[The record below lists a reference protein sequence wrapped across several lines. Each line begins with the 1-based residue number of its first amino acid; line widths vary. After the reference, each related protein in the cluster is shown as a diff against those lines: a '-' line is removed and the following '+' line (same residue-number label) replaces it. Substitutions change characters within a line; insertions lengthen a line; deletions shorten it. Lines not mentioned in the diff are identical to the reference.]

1 MLRHLSKRITLMI
14 LVAALLIAPAAIAGD
29 SRGGGNQGNGNQYF
43 DPDTV
48 TTVTGELTR
57 LYADWEPLGHGN
69 HTGDGT
75 HFELRTG
82 DGTTYDLILGPA
94 YYLEDSGISLSVGD
108 TVTVTG
114 SVVDSYY
121 AEFSDNQYLIATR
134 ITADGVTLDLRDEDG
149 YPLWSGG
156 NGGGQGRGGLGPN
169 GERYFDPDTVT
180 TLSGTLIESLNFWSC
195 YGYGNYTGSGMHYL
209 FRSDAGDVYYAMLG
223 PWWFLED
230 NGVELEVG
238 LRVTITGSV
247 VAPYYEG
254 YDDHSYLIAS
264 EITVGGVTVQLR
276 DEDGYPLW
284 SGTGRHYY
292 SPSYDAGTSGAL
304 AGTVLRVRT
313 RTHGADLDAGLELLV
328 RSGGRRYT
336 VFLGPQYYC
345 ENLDMSLARG
355 DQIMI
360 RGSIQKRQVV
370 ANYVVCDGERYRF
383 RDRRGN
389 SLWVGGAQ

>member
-1 MLRHLSKRITLMI
+1 MLRHLSKRVTLLI
-14 LVAALLIAPAAIAGD
+14 LVTVLLIAPTAIAGNN
-29 SRGGGNQGNGNQYF
+29 RGGGNQGNGNRYF

-48 TTVTGELTR
+48 TTVSGELTR
-57 LYADWEPLGHGN
+57 LYADWEPRGHGN
-69 HTGDGT
+69 HTGEGT

-94 YYLEDSGISLSVGD
+94 LYLGDNGISLSVGE

-121 AEFSDNQYLIATR
+121 AAFSENQYLIATR
-134 ITADGVTLDLRDEDG
+134 IVADGVTLDLRDDDG
-149 YPLWSGG
+149 YPLWRGGSGG
-156 NGGGQGRGGLGPN
+156 GLGGFGPN
-169 GERYFDPDTVT
+169 GEHYFDPATVA

-195 YGYGNYTGSGMHYL
+195 YGYGNYTGSGMHFL
-209 FRSDAGDVYYAMLG
+209 FQSNSGAVFYAMLG
-223 PWWFLED
+223 PWWYLED
-230 NGVELEVG
+230 NGIELEVG

-247 VAPYYEG
+247 VDPYYEG
-254 YDDHSYLIAS
+254 YDDHSYLIAT
-264 EITVGGVTVQLR
+264 EITSGGVAVQLR

-284 SGTGRHYY
+284 SGTGLHYY
-292 SPSYDAGTSGAL
+292 SPSYDSGTSGAL

-328 RSGGRRYT
+328 RSGNRRYT

-345 ENLDMSLARG
+345 ENLDVSLARG
-355 DQIMI
+355 DQVRI
-360 RGSIQKRQVV
+360 RGSVQKRQVV
-370 ANYVVCDGERYRF
+370 ANYVVSDGERYRF

-389 SLWVGGAQ
+389 PLWIGGAK